1 MESEQT
7 LIMMGQSLHQP
18 PLPLHT
24 TGGGGAVITHNTIVI
39 RQTLLLEIWPP
50 LPHFVKQKS
59 LLDIYLLDNCGILVI
74 LWGKFA
80 LDIKN
85 LLPYRQHLIFQGAL

>member
-24 TGGGGAVITHNTIVI
+24 TGGGGAVITHNTIVM
-39 RQTLLLEIWPP
+39 RQTLLMEIG
-50 LPHFVKQKS
+50 LPTSFCQTKISFGYSFIGQLRHFGNS
-59 LLDIYLLDNCGILVI
+59 L
-74 LWGKFA
+74 GK
-80 LDIKN
+80 ICT
-85 LLPYRQHLIFQGAL
+85 

>member
-24 TGGGGAVITHNTIVI
+24 TGGGGAVITHNTIVM
-39 RQTLLLEIWPP
+39 RQTLLMEIG
-50 LPHFVKQKS
+50 LPIPNFVKQKF

-74 LWGKFA
+74 LWGK
-80 LDIKN
+80 ICT
-85 LLPYRQHLIFQGAL
+85 

>member
-7 LIMMGQSLHQP
+7 LIMMGQSLHQ

-50 LPHFVKQKS
+50 TSFCQTKISFGYLFIGQLRHFGNS
-59 LLDIYLLDNCGILVI
+59 L
-74 LWGKFA
+74 GKFC
-80 LDIKN
+80 I
-85 LLPYRQHLIFQGAL
+85 

>member
-50 LPHFVKQKS
+50 HL
-59 LLDIYLLDNCGILVI
+59 ILSN
-74 LWGKFA
+74 
-80 LDIKN
+80 KN
-85 LLPYRQHLIFQGAL
+85 LFWIFIYWTIAAFW

>member
-7 LIMMGQSLHQP
+7 LIMMGQSLHQ

-50 LPHFVKQKS
+50 SSFLS
-59 LLDIYLLDNCGILVI
+59 N
-74 LWGKFA
+74 
-80 LDIKN
+80 KN
-85 LLPYRQHLIFQGAL
+85 LFWIFIYWTIAAFW

>member
-18 PLPLHT
+18 PLPPHT

-39 RQTLLLEIWPP
+39 RQTLLPVTVTDE
-50 LPHFVKQKS
+50 S
-59 LLDIYLLDNCGILVI
+59 LGLKHVS
-74 LWGKFA
+74 KFA
-80 LDIKN
+80 
-85 LLPYRQHLIFQGAL
+85 F